1 VPSRDARAAAVR
13 DRAGRVEPV
22 TGQGLLL
29 RGGTVFD
36 GLGGPGRVAD
46 VAVVGGRVVAVGSD
60 PPAGLRRIDCD
71 GRYVTPGFVD
81 THAHSDLVHLLD
93 EPQPFKL
100 LQGVTTEVVGNCGL
114 TFAPLDPASAG
125 AAATLWSSLAGGV
138 PVEPTGF
145 AELADRLEAAGPAN
159 NLALMVGHGTLRL
172 TANGLE
178 ERLRP
183 GAAARMASLAAE
195 AFEAGAVGL
204 SSGLIYVPGSYAGTD
219 ELVALAR
226 VAARYGAV
234 YATHMRDEGAHLAA
248 ALDEAVT
255 IAAGAGTR
263 LQVSHCKVAGRA
275 AHGTAGMLLERLGA
289 ARLAGVDAQGDQYP
303 YDAGATVLSALLPP
317 SVAAGGTGPMLAR
330 LRDPAARAALRAQAE
345 RGRAGD
351 GTWAAAD
358 PADVL
363 LTGHR
368 DPAVVGRTLAEAAAD
383 RDPWEALCDLVA
395 DDPAA
400 TIVIRLMRED
410 DIQAIMRSP
419 LVGVGS
425 DNGPPTGLMHPRT
438 WGCFP
443 RLLGRYVRDLQVL
456 TWEQAIHKA
465 TWLGARQFRLDARG
479 LLTEGAVADLCV
491 LDPATIGHDGTYL
504 HPDAPVTGIHHVLLA
519 GTPVVEAGQ
528 FTGTRAG
535 RVLRSNRTS

>member
-1 VPSRDARAAAVR
+1 MTSD
-13 DRAGRVEPV
+13 
-22 TGQGLLL
+22 GLLL

-46 VAVVGGRVVAVGSD
+46 VAVAGGRVVAVGGD
-60 PPAGLRRIDCD
+60 PPAGLRRVDCD
-71 GRYVTPGFVD
+71 GLYVTPGFVD
-81 THAHSDLVHLLD
+81 THAHSDLVHLLE

-114 TFAPLDPASAG
+114 TFAPLDPASAEV
-125 AAATLWSSLAGGV
+125 AATLWSGLAGGV
-138 PVEPTGF
+138 PIRPSGF
-145 AELADRLEAAGPAN
+145 AELACRLDAAGPAN
-159 NLALMVGHGTLRL
+159 NLALLVGHGTLRL

-183 GAAARMASLAAE
+183 GAAARMAALAAE

-204 SSGLIYVPGSYAGTD
+204 SSGLIYVPGSYADTG

-234 YATHMRDEGAHLAA
+234 YATHLRDEGAHLAA
-248 ALDEAVT
+248 ALDEAVA

-263 LQVSHCKVAGRA
+263 LQVSHCKAAGRA
-275 AHGTAGMLLERLGA
+275 AHGSAGVLLERLAA

-317 SVAAGGTGPMLAR
+317 SVATGGTGAMLAR

-351 GTWAAAD
+351 GTWAGAG

-368 DPAVVGRTLAEAAAD
+368 DPGVVGRTLAEAAGD
-383 RDPWEALCDLVA
+383 RDPWDALCDLVA

-410 DIQAIMRSP
+410 DVQAIMRSP

-425 DNGPPTGLMHPRT
+425 DNGPPTGLEHPRT

-456 TWEQAIHKA
+456 SWEQAIRKA
-465 TWLGARQFRLDARG
+465 TWLGARQFRLDGRG
-479 LLTEGAVADLCV
+479 LLAEGAVADLCV
-491 LDPATIGHDGTYL
+491 LDPATVGHDGTYRR
-504 HPDAPVTGIHHVLLA
+504 PDVPVTGIRHVLLA
-519 GTPVVEAGQ
+519 GTPVVEDGRY
-528 FTGTRAG
+528 TGVRAG
-535 RVLRSNRTS
+535 RVLRRPLPG

>member
-1 VPSRDARAAAVR
+1 
-13 DRAGRVEPV
+13 V

-36 GLGGPGRVAD
+36 GLGSPGRVAD
-46 VAVVGGRVVAVGSD
+46 VAVAGGRVVAVGGD
-60 PPAGLRRIDCD
+60 PPAGLRHVDCD

-81 THAHSDLVHLLD
+81 THAHSDLVHLTG
-93 EPQPFKL
+93 EAQPFKL
-100 LQGVTTEVVGNCGL
+100 LQGVTTEVAGNCGL
-114 TFAPLDPASAG
+114 GFAPLDPAA
-125 AAATLWSSLAGGV
+125 AEVAATLWGGLTAGV
-138 PVEPTGF
+138 PVEPSGF
-145 AELADRLEAAGPAN
+145 AELAARLDAAGPAN
-159 NLALMVGHGTLRL
+159 NLALLVGHGTLRL

-178 ERLRP
+178 ERLGP
-183 GAAARMASLAAE
+183 GAADRMAALAAE

-204 SSGLIYVPGSYAGTD
+204 SSGLIYVPGSYADTA

-226 VAARYGAV
+226 VAARYGGV

-255 IAAGAGTR
+255 IAAAAGVR
-263 LQVSHCKVAGRA
+263 LQVSHCKAAGRA
-275 AHGTAGMLLERLGA
+275 AHGSAGMLLERLAA

-317 SVAAGGTGPMLAR
+317 AVAAGGTGPMLAR

-345 RGRAGD
+345 RGGVGD
-351 GTWAAAD
+351 GTWASAD

-368 DPAVVGRTLAEAAAD
+368 DQAQVGRTLAEAAGG
-383 RDPWEALCDLVA
+383 RDPWDTLCDLVA

-410 DIQAIMRSP
+410 DVRAIMRSP

-425 DNGPPTGLMHPRT
+425 DNGPPGGLEHPRT

-443 RLLGRYVRDLQVL
+443 RLLGHYVRDLEVL
-456 TWEQAIHKA
+456 TWEQAIRKA
-465 TWLGARQFRLDARG
+465 TWLGARQFRLDGRG

-491 LDPATIGHDGTYL
+491 LDPATIGHAGTYL
-504 HPDAPVTGIHHVLLA
+504 DPAAPVTGIDHVLLA
-519 GTPVVEAGQ
+519 GVPVVEDGQ
-528 FTGTRAG
+528 FTGIRAG
-535 RVLRSNRTS
+535 RVLRGNRTG